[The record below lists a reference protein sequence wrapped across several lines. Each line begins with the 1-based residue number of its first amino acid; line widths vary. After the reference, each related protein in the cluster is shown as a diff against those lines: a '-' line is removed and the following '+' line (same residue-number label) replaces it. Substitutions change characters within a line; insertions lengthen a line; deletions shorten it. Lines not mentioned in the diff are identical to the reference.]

1 MTKGFPSIAAPR
13 FWRRDETANQ
23 LSLFLPAVTRFSL
36 ISRGKIS
43 NPYGFYGKKP
53 YSSFRPLRRI
63 LLATLLA
70 AAVAAVLGA
79 AASSR
84 AVNRPNSPAETA
96 ALRKVAPWVIEHTA
110 NGQQAEF
117 MIILADQADLSGAK
131 LLKTKLEKGRF
142 VRDALWNKK
151 EATQGPILKWL
162 DEHKLEHRS
171 FYIVNAIWV
180 KGHYDDA
187 LTMALRSDIARVE
200 GNPRVKGLPDAAPA
214 LPAPSVLA
222 PQPDSPDTVE
232 PGINYTHAPLV
243 WAEGFFGQGI
253 VVAGA
258 DTGFRWTHNAIKPH
272 YRGWNGS
279 TADHDFNWHDSIHD
293 SVGNPCGNDSP
304 QPCDDFGHGTHT
316 LGTAIGDDNAGNQI
330 GMAPQASAIGCR
342 NMDEGNGT
350 PARYMECFEWF
361 LAPYPVGGNSGQ
373 GDPSKAPDITSNSWA
388 CPSSEGCSSGLY
400 RLELPHNAPPALRW
414 FAPRKTPAQAV
425 RP

>member
-1 MTKGFPSIAAPR
+1 MEKNRT
-13 FWRRDETANQ
+13 
-23 LSLFLPAVTRFSL
+23 
-36 ISRGKIS
+36 
-43 NPYGFYGKKP
+43 
-53 YSSFRPLRRI
+53 SSFRPLRRI

-142 VRDALWNKK
+142 VREALWNKK

-162 DEHKLEHRS
+162 DEHRLEHRS

-258 DTGFRWTHNAIKPH
+258 DTGFR
-272 YRGWNGS
+272 
-279 TADHDFNWHDSIHD
+279 D
-293 SVGNPCGNDSP
+293 
-304 QPCDDFGHGTHT
+304 
-316 LGTAIGDDNAGNQI
+316 
-330 GMAPQASAIGCR
+330 
-342 NMDEGNGT
+342 
-350 PARYMECFEWF
+350 
-361 LAPYPVGGNSGQ
+361 
-373 GDPSKAPDITSNSWA
+373 
-388 CPSSEGCSSGLY
+388 
-400 RLELPHNAPPALRW
+400 
-414 FAPRKTPAQAV
+414 
-425 RP
+425 